1 VSDYQLLPL
10 GRARGPSSS
19 SPRAC
24 APART
29 MRTRTFFG
37 AIAFAA
43 GGLQRGQ
50 RLAVVRCRA
59 GIGKV
64 LAT

>member
-1 VSDYQLLPL
+1 
-10 GRARGPSSS
+10 
-19 SPRAC
+19 
-24 APART
+24 